1 MNGAL
6 IAIGGRNSRLEEET
20 LAVATVVGKVVVD
33 HGDTNCKTPDA
44 ATYIKKRRARQIA
57 RA

>member
-6 IAIGGRNSRLEEET
+6 IAIGGRNSRLEEKP

-33 HGDTNCKTPDA
+33 HRNTNCKTPDA
-44 ATYIKKRRARQIA
+44 ATCIKKLRSRQMA
-57 RA
+57 KA